1 MATKRHSAAK
11 PEPKRTYCRD
21 ADSNHSRNDANDAN
35 IRRSVIGGW
44 ISRLHFA
51 AVICGDWHP
60 RLLCVF
66 RGRLMHWPIQCC
78 ASLMGG
84 SQLVDYIVGGK
95 QERSHQLESLI
106 SEACHGEGQGDS
118 Q

>member
-1 MATKRHSAAK
+1 MTQIRITREMTRTALTFGARSLAAG
-11 PEPKRTYCRD
+11 
-21 ADSNHSRNDANDAN
+21 S
-35 IRRSVIGGW
+35 
-44 ISRLHFA
+44 SRLHFA

-66 RGRLMHWPIQCC
+66 RGWLMHWPIQCC

-84 SQLVDYIVGGK
+84 SQLVDYIVYGK

-106 SEACHGEGQGDS
+106 SEACHCRGHDDS
-118 Q
+118 H